1 MTLAMAASISAAQL
15 LDHQYVTPFK
25 VTGYQGGEL
34 QNFPVLVRLQA
45 GQPEGFS
52 YGNCRSDGTDI
63 FFMDSDGT
71 VIPHEIDTWNPNG
84 ESCIWVKLPTMNSE
98 TSFTMCYGGNAG
110 IVNDPSKVWSAY
122 AGVWHMNENASS
134 QTDRTGNGLTA
145 TTDDWAA
152 ADYAAQAGTL
162 LTAERTLNVD
172 IPNVYID
179 DASSIIYY
187 NEANLKLN
195 VDDCGRG
202 ATAVS
207 VSFAYGT
214 SPDNLDNL
222 TEVKTDA
229 IKGDTVEVNLTGLN
243 PGTIYY
249 YEIRSVNN
257 ATPAREGLRAG
268 TFSSGKFTVPE
279 IESSVVNKA
288 NSSVI
293 NVLVKTPGGGS
304 TGSDIYIS
312 LGTDGEIFND
322 EVKAGEKIGAGE
334 ICSFTVN
341 DPTPHVVQHYK
352 VRAVG
357 DNGLETVAQGSFNPG
372 IKWYFDEKNKRLT
385 NTVGWKIACEK
396 TTINGVEGYN
406 IPGADAIKTHPVDA
420 EGQTLKELDL
430 TGAIDTD
437 LSIISLGGYLFRVK
451 GLTKLH
457 LPDTLIKISG
467 FAFDQTG
474 TIVDFEPRELP
485 NLVALGGRYTFPQC
499 VFNDGVVKLTNRAF
513 TTYPG
518 WTWYGNGNKTIYFG
532 QGFNKFEAYSFDS
545 QGSVDLYLT
554 GYAVPDTLGDWHRG
568 TSVLRVNAPIYSD
581 EWKAYVATSAADPT
595 ESQLAAYQ
603 KSFPDGRELWKVGRS
618 GQTPNYKDVYIC
630 KWAPEEY
637 TRSSVHV
644 VGNIPAGTVY
654 PAYGLNSYMAQDI
667 ECSAPA
673 TATYDGVD
681 YTCMGYSIEKM
692 TEYGWTKP
700 VTNLNVTSFTL
711 KREQES
717 SYRITWIWDV
727 VGYSIDMVQP
737 ESGTV
742 GSVVYSPEVP
752 ASGSYRPGT
761 EVMITATIGSGFT
774 GEFSYW
780 EGDVPEEKRYDNP
793 LTVTMD
799 QARTLHP
806 VFATE
811 WQAVK
816 GYETTRITDGYWT
829 LKISTS
835 GSDIA
840 VAMDCMSNVDQ
851 PHPIAT
857 MDLRKPVADG
867 RRIVEVKNYAYRTTT
882 AKIFTR
888 LRLPDTLVSI
898 GQCAFQG
905 QSLTALE
912 PALPDSLMTLEQCSF
927 QGMAY
932 TGDIRLMNENYR
944 QVNFE
949 IMSPT
954 PIHSIYL
961 GLGFDLFGSY
971 GLRYW
976 KCSASDN
983 TIYLHGYQVPKTGS
997 YWRDGWA
1004 TTAVRVCVPIY
1015 SDEWK
1020 EYLAAS
1026 AADPT
1031 AAQQNAYAA
1040 RYTDGIELFKVGKS
1054 GQSPDYSN
1062 MYICKWAPEA
1072 YCVNALHVRGTI
1084 DVPGVAPEY
1093 GIHTN
1098 AASSIACSAPATAEE
1113 NGIKYV
1119 NRGYVLEK
1127 LGADGWEQATTN
1139 SYVES
1144 FTVTREEGE
1153 TYRVTWL
1160 WELDGYAVDI
1170 VKPESGTVGDVTV
1183 TPASRNDGY
1192 YTPGEEITVTPS
1204 IGAGW
1209 NGVFSHWEGDVPEDK
1224 IYDNPLVLTVDSPK
1238 TLHPVFAT
1246 KWKAVEGYE
1255 TTRITDGYWMLNVT
1269 TDGSEIIIGSE
1280 PMKNMPHPH
1289 PVAMLDLR
1297 KPVEDGRKIVSIGE
1311 RTFTQEWGTTHANIF
1326 SMLRLP
1332 DTLASIGRRAF
1343 YKQPLR
1349 YIEPNLPSSV
1359 ITIGED
1365 MFGGDNV
1372 TYLGSLKLLNP
1383 EFTTV
1388 PSNPY
1393 GWNAPFTTIE
1403 LGTGVATIGESA
1415 FRGSAGN
1422 SSVLLDVILHG
1433 NVPVFG
1439 NNLANGKT
1447 AGSMRFFFP
1456 RARFNLHDDWDEFC
1470 TANLVSLSE
1479 AELETYY
1486 STFGEDAPAPAGWWT
1501 PKGSNKQYVVRFNSK
1516 YDINNGTIIIIR

>member
-1 MTLAMAASISAAQL
+1 
-15 LDHQYVTPFK
+15 
-25 VTGYQGGEL
+25 
-34 QNFPVLVRLQA
+34 
-45 GQPEGFS
+45 
-52 YGNCRSDGTDI
+52 
-63 FFMDSDGT
+63 
-71 VIPHEIDTWNPNG
+71 
-84 ESCIWVKLPTMNSE
+84 
-98 TSFTMCYGGNAG
+98 
-110 IVNDPSKVWSAY
+110 
-122 AGVWHMNENASS
+122 
-134 QTDRTGNGLTA
+134 
-145 TTDDWAA
+145 
-152 ADYAAQAGTL
+152 
-162 LTAERTLNVD
+162 
-172 IPNVYID
+172 
-179 DASSIIYY
+179 
-187 NEANLKLN
+187 
-195 VDDCGRG
+195 
-202 ATAVS
+202 
-207 VSFAYGT
+207 
-214 SPDNLDNL
+214 
-222 TEVKTDA
+222 
-229 IKGDTVEVNLTGLN
+229 
-243 PGTIYY
+243 
-249 YEIRSVNN
+249 
-257 ATPAREGLRAG
+257 
-268 TFSSGKFTVPE
+268 
-279 IESSVVNKA
+279 
-288 NSSVI
+288 
-293 NVLVKTPGGGS
+293 
-304 TGSDIYIS
+304 
-312 LGTDGEIFND
+312 
-322 EVKAGEKIGAGE
+322 
-334 ICSFTVN
+334 
-341 DPTPHVVQHYK
+341 
-352 VRAVG
+352 
-357 DNGLETVAQGSFNPG
+357 
-372 IKWYFDEKNKRLT
+372 
-385 NTVGWKIACEK
+385 
-396 TTINGVEGYN
+396 
-406 IPGADAIKTHPVDA
+406 
-420 EGQTLKELDL
+420 
-430 TGAIDTD
+430 
-437 LSIISLGGYLFRVK
+437 
-451 GLTKLH
+451 
-457 LPDTLIKISG
+457 
-467 FAFDQTG
+467 
-474 TIVDFEPRELP
+474 
-485 NLVALGGRYTFPQC
+485 
-499 VFNDGVVKLTNRAF
+499 
-513 TTYPG
+513 
-518 WTWYGNGNKTIYFG
+518 
-532 QGFNKFEAYSFDS
+532 
-545 QGSVDLYLT
+545 
-554 GYAVPDTLGDWHRG
+554 
-568 TSVLRVNAPIYSD
+568 
-581 EWKAYVATSAADPT
+581 
-595 ESQLAAYQ
+595 
-603 KSFPDGRELWKVGRS
+603 
-618 GQTPNYKDVYIC
+618 
-630 KWAPEEY
+630 
-637 TRSSVHV
+637 
-644 VGNIPAGTVY
+644 
-654 PAYGLNSYMAQDI
+654 MAQDI

-717 SYRITWIWDV
+717 SYRITWIWEV
-727 VGYSIDMVQP
+727 VGFSIDMVQP

-774 GEFSYW
+774 GEFSHW

-840 VAMDCMSNVDQ
+840 VAMDCMNNVVQ

-867 RRIVEVKNYAYRTTT
+867 RRIVEVKNHAYRTAT
-882 AKIFTR
+882 AKNFTR

-898 GQCAFQG
+898 GQYAFQG
-905 QSLTALE
+905 QALTALE

-961 GLGFDLFGSY
+961 GLGFDLFGGY
-971 GLRYW
+971 GLRNW

-983 TIYLHGYQVPKTGS
+983 TIYLHGYQVPKTDS
-997 YWRDGWA
+997 KWRDGWA

-1026 AADPT
+1026 AADPA

-1084 DVPGVAPEY
+1084 NVPGVAPGY

-1127 LGADGWEQATTN
+1127 LGTDGWEQATTN

-1160 WELDGYAVDI
+1160 WEIDGYAVDI

-1183 TPASRNDGY
+1183 TPASMNGY

-1209 NGVFSHWEGDVPEDK
+1209 NGVFSHWEGNVPEDK
-1224 IYDNPLVLTVDSPK
+1224 IYDNPLVLTVDSQK

-1255 TTRITDGYWMLNVT
+1255 TTRITDGYWMLNIT
-1269 TDGSEIIIGSE
+1269 TAGSEIRIGSE

-1297 KPVEDGRKIVSIGE
+1297 KPVEDGRKIVSIGA
-1311 RTFTQEWGTTHANIF
+1311 RAFSQEWGTTHANIF

-1332 DTLASIGRRAF
+1332 DTLASIAMMAF
-1343 YKQPLR
+1343 FSQPLR

-1359 ITIGED
+1359 ITIGD
-1365 MFGGDNV
+1365 NIFGGDKV
-1372 TYLGSLKLLNP
+1372 TYLGALKLLNP
-1383 EFTTV
+1383 ELTTV

-1403 LGTGVATIGESA
+1403 LGTGVATIGENA
-1415 FRGSAGN
+1415 FRCSSGSN

-1439 NNLANGKT
+1439 NYLATGKT

-1501 PKGSNKQYVVRFNSK
+1501 PKGSSKQYVVRFNSK
-1516 YDINNGTIIIIR
+1516 YDINNGTIIIIK